1 MSENKKVH
9 FMDPKRRLRKLMKD
23 IDLDPETAS
32 QKISFNASYTQDRI
46 KADGSPAPNYFQ
58 PYNLPVVKIFGDDGA
73 IVIGHG
79 VREFLEQE
87 IINFQ
92 KGQISR
98 SSLEKEFKKQSL
110 EELVAEL
117 NRLLYPDGG
126 ASLEYHDTNGWVGWE
141 IPNFWSD

>member
-1 MSENKKVH
+1 
-9 FMDPKRRLRKLMKD
+9 MDPKRRLRKLMKD
-23 IDLDPETAS
+23 IDLDPETAA

-58 PYNLPVVKIFGDDGA
+58 PYNLPVVKIFGEHGA

-79 VREFLEQE
+79 VREYLEQE
-87 IINFQ
+87 IIKQ
-92 KGQISR
+92 KSFGITT

-126 ASLEYHDTNGWVGWE
+126 ATLEYHDMNGWVGWE
-141 IPNFWSD
+141 IPDHWSD